1 MNTIIP
7 WLEHLNVLMPPRNI
21 ALVGA
26 GNGKGIWAQ
35 WLVHQASKSKVTLI
49 EAEPLQ
55 YSILQ
60 RTLDLLGERAQH
72 CEIRNT
78 VVAAQQGTAS
88 FFVTNS
94 QQESGLLEPRSLLS
108 LWPNL
113 QTEEVKELSAIT
125 LDALFSDLS
134 EDAEQPMGKGH
145 WLVIDCLP
153 AGALLRASSKL
164 DLVDVVIAR
173 VLLGEMHAMPDGTSL
188 EEVAEFLQQKGMVQT
203 AVEATRHP
211 GIGYALFVRDARAA
225 LHVHHTECQ
234 KLRLNGEEQ
243 AKLLQ
248 ELQAQAGQLTQTK
261 AAAEKRSQ
269 ELAEQLEQL
278 GQALEKQSR
287 LAQERHAQIEQLTQA
302 KAAAEKQS
310 QELAQQLEQL
320 TQAKLIVEAQS
331 QERAQQLEQLGKARD
346 EQAQLAQERHAQIE
360 QLTQAKAA
368 AEKQS
373 QERAQQLEQLTKAR
387 DEQAK
392 LAQERQVQIEQLKVV
407 STALQKNEVQ
417 EKQFKEFQQQ
427 LESSLGE
434 RIGKVLAG
442 QIDAGVKAQTEVFS
456 KLLQSNLSETK
467 EGLQRVVNASETKVK
482 NELGKG
488 LTNSVKQLESF
499 MNIQSFF
506 SSGDFFSD
514 FHGWPISPDIGVF
527 LLEKMRSQNYDL
539 IIEFGSGTSTAL
551 FAKASEAMSGK
562 TQKSA
567 VPKTLKT
574 EIVTFEHNQLYHEKT
589 QKMLRARKLD
599 GYVSLIHAPL
609 IDWKDE
615 CQDYLYY
622 DCQSILED
630 LAEKYKSQKIKIL
643 VLVDGPPGATCKN
656 ARYPAVPI
664 IFNAFSKQSIDI
676 VLDDA
681 SRPEEKATI
690 DLWREFYKKRSI
702 AIEESLIPSEKGIH
716 IFSQIT

>member
-1 MNTIIP
+1 MSSPMNTIIP

-225 LHVHHTECQ
+225 LHVHQSECQ

-287 LAQERHAQIEQLTQA
+287 LAQERL
-302 KAAAEKQS
+302 S
-310 QELAQQLEQL
+310 QTQQLA
-320 TQAKLIVEAQS
+320 QAKLIVEAQS

-360 QLTQAKAA
+360 QLTQAKTA

-373 QERAQQLEQLTKAR
+373 QERVQQLEQLTKAR

-664 IFNAFSKQSIDI
+664 IFNAFAKQSIDI

-702 AIEESLIPSEKGIH
+702 AIEESSIPSEKGIH